1 MLKGIK
7 KIVFIESRGIY
18 LCKVSN
24 LFLGAA
30 HMERCIRGSFLGAWY
45 ELNSTRIFKYIAN
58 YLFCFFA
65 LYNIIMQI

>member
-30 HMERCIRGSFLGAWY
+30 HMERCIRGSFLGA
-45 ELNSTRIFKYIAN
+45 
-58 YLFCFFA
+58 
-65 LYNIIMQI
+65 